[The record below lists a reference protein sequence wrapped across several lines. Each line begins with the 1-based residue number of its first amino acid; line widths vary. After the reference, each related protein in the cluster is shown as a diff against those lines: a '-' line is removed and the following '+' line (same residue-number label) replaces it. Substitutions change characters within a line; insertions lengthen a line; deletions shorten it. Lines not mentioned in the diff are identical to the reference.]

1 MSRGGN
7 AGFYVLSWPKNVE
20 RLGILSMCCGRL
32 RDGKANDT
40 VDTRSRD
47 RVCASQL
54 SGSVSHFLTLNPRSS
69 QPQRSALAQIV

>member
-20 RLGILSMCCGRL
+20 GLGILSMCCGR
-32 RDGKANDT
+32 DGKANDT
-40 VDTRSRD
+40 VDIRPRD
-47 RVCASQL
+47 RVCESQL